1 MSFGSLTIKVSVS
14 VLIDAAEKIHSYAE
28 DTADVFDRL
37 ANHLN
42 RISGHAGWEGSSMI
56 EIQAATE
63 KNQKTYNETVID
75 LENLAGFLEK
85 YAIEMQAKDVDIKS
99 EIDSV

>member
-1 MSFGSLTIKVSVS
+1 MLSSSIKISLSALT
-14 VLIDAAEKIHSYAE
+14 DAAEKIHGYAE

-63 KNQKTYNETVID
+63 KNQKTYNETVTD

-85 YAIEMQAKDVDIKS
+85 YALEMQAKDLDIKS